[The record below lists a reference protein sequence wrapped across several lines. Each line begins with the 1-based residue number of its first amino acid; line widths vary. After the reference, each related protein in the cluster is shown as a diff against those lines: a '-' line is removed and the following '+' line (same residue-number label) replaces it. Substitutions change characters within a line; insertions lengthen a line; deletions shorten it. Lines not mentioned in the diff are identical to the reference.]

1 MTQRPTDER
10 DRAQEDLLSKSF
22 TDIEVGDETT
32 TIGRTITEADVVGY
46 ANATGC
52 WIPLHTDRA
61 FAEESM
67 YGGRVVQGT
76 FLVGIAEG
84 LLYGNQPTAIR
95 ANAGI
100 DEVRFE
106 QPVYLDDTV
115 HFEASVTDKRQRDD
129 GFGLVTVQIE
139 GYNQRDQ
146 RVVQFTC
153 RYLLML
159 EAETDD

>member
-1 MTQRPTDER
+1 M
-10 DRAQEDLLSKSF
+10 AQDPSGESKQVSEDLLSKSF
-22 TDIEVGDETT
+22 TEIEIGDETT

-76 FLVGIAEG
+76 FLVGMAEG

-115 HFEASVTDKRQRDD
+115 HFEASVTDKSQRDD
-129 GFGLVTVQIE
+129 GFGIVTVQVE

-153 RYLLML
+153 RYLLIL